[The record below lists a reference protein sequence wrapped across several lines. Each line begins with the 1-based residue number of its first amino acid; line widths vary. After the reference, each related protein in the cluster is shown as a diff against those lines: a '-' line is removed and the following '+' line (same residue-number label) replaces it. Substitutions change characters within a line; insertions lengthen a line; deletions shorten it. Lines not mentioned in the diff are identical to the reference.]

1 MSKQL
6 VIIGNGGHTQDIL
19 SIIESTQ
26 RWGSADDVWLLDD
39 VGSKNRLLRGSGITN
54 GSNVYDTY
62 LKLMSVYGKD
72 LVYIIG
78 VNSSFERRKIAQ
90 EMGALR
96 AVPSDPIVHA
106 TASIAASSK
115 AGVGCVLGPFAALTA
130 NVIIG
135 DHVHM
140 NTGSSV
146 NQGSK
151 VGHYSTLSPGARV
164 CGDVIMGHTVS
175 MGASSTIINLKNIGS
190 DVTIG
195 AGAVVIEDIPD
206 SITVV
211 GVPAKPLV
219 K

>member
-1 MSKQL
+1 
-6 VIIGNGGHTQDIL
+6 
-19 SIIESTQ
+19 
-26 RWGSADDVWLLDD
+26 
-39 VGSKNRLLRGSGITN
+39 
-54 GSNVYDTY
+54 
-62 LKLMSVYGKD
+62 
-72 LVYIIG
+72 
-78 VNSSFERRKIAQ
+78 
-90 EMGALR
+90 
-96 AVPSDPIVHA
+96 
-106 TASIAASSK
+106 
-115 AGVGCVLGPFAALTA
+115 
-130 NVIIG
+130 
-135 DHVHM
+135 M